1 MSLKLKILPY
11 EKIAACFK
19 PWSEVYLDVAKT
31 LINTIQTDE
40 LNVIH
45 IGSTSAQV
53 GGKGIIDLSVL
64 YSAGSIDLA
73 VARLSLL
80 GFQDQISDKPFPAK
94 RPRKDGGIIFDD
106 RKYFVHVHVIEKDC
120 DEHVKQV
127 QYREYMLADSK
138 ARQAY
143 EQSKKQILA
152 EGIIEQEA
160 YGKRKSV
167 FVKDVL
173 QTIE

>member
-1 MSLKLKILPY
+1 MPLRLKILPY
-11 EKIAACFK
+11 EKIIAGFT
-19 PWSEVYLDVAKT
+19 PWSKVYIEVAKS
-31 LINTIQTDE
+31 LINNMQTDD

-53 GGKGIIDLSVL
+53 GGKGIIDLSIL

-73 VARLSLL
+73 IARLSLL

-94 RPRKDGGIIFDD
+94 RPRKDGGVIFND
-106 RKYFVHVHVIEKDC
+106 RKYFVHVHVIENDC

-127 QYREYMLADSK
+127 QYREYMLADTE
-138 ARQAY
+138 ARKAY
-143 EQSKKQILA
+143 EQSKIQILA

-167 FVKDVL
+167 FVKGIL

>member
-1 MSLKLKILPY
+1 M
-11 EKIAACFK
+11 
-19 PWSEVYLDVAKT
+19 
-31 LINTIQTDE
+31 
-40 LNVIH
+40 
-45 IGSTSAQV
+45 
-53 GGKGIIDLSVL
+53 
-64 YSAGSIDLA
+64 
-73 VARLSLL
+73 
-80 GFQDQISDKPFPAK
+80 
-94 RPRKDGGIIFDD
+94 
-106 RKYFVHVHVIEKDC
+106 HVIENDC

-127 QYREYMLADSK
+127 QYREYMLADTE